1 MIIKNGAVFGEDG
14 LFQVRDLYIE
24 NHKIVASREEVSDDT
39 QIDARG
45 LFVIPGLVDIHSHGA
60 DGHDFSD
67 GDPEGLKAILR
78 YEKEHGITSYC
89 PTSVTLPKDRLK
101 KVFATILEVQG
112 YPEGSKILGINMEGP
127 FIDPKKKGA
136 HEESYIH
143 DPSVSFFRECS
154 EACENQI
161 KLVTMA
167 PNQKNGME
175 FIEELHGEVC
185 ISLGHTSMDYDTAVE
200 AIQRGAHHVTH
211 LFNAMQPY
219 AHRDPGLVGA
229 ALDDPQCVVELISDG
244 FHIHPSVIRAVFT
257 MFGPERVVLIS
268 DSMMATGMANGRY
281 KLGDLDVTMKDRK
294 ATLQDGTLAGSA
306 TNLFDCMRCA
316 VSFGVP
322 KEQAIFAAT
331 RNPARSIG
339 VYDRV
344 GSLASGKDAD
354 VLLVD
359 QDLNLKKV
367 ISE

>member
-14 LFQVRDLYIE
+14 RFQIRDLYIE
-24 NHKIVASREEVSDDT
+24 NHKIVASREEVSDDM
-39 QIDARG
+39 QIDAAG
-45 LFVIPGLVDIHSHGA
+45 LLVIPGLVDIHSHGA

-67 GDPEGLKAILR
+67 GDVAGLKTILK
-78 YEKEHGITSYC
+78 YEKEHGVTSYC

-101 KVFATILEVQG
+101 KIFATVLEVQE
-112 YPEGSKILGINMEGP
+112 YHEGAKVLGINMEGP

-136 HEESYIH
+136 HEEGFIH
-143 DPSVSFFRECS
+143 EPSVSFFRECN
-154 EACENQI
+154 EACGHQI

-175 FIEELHGEVC
+175 FIQELHKEVY
-185 ISLGHTSMDYDTAVE
+185 ISLGHTTMNYDTAVE
-200 AIQRGAHHVTH
+200 AIQRGARHVTH

-229 ALDDPQCVVELISDG
+229 AFDNSDCMVELICDG

-257 MFGPERVVLIS
+257 LFGAERVILIS

-294 ATLQDGTLAGSA
+294 ATLEDGTLAGSA
-306 TNLFDCMRCA
+306 TNLFDCMKCA

-322 KEQAIFAAT
+322 REQAIFAAT
-331 RNPARSIG
+331 RNPAVSIG

-344 GSLASGKDAD
+344 GSLTPGKEAD

-359 QDLNLKKV
+359 ADLNLRQV
-367 ISE
+367 I